1 MAKPAVY
8 KRVWSI
14 RVFTRLLTFAAWV
27 ALAMVTVTANAQSP
41 VHRLPVYIDSQKVL
55 ENFGKQGGNP
65 LVPGEAY
72 RVQTDRRTA
81 NGNIEIHE
89 KETDIFYVMDGS
101 ATLIAG
107 GTAVEPKTTRPG
119 QMTAK
124 DIMNGQ
130 TYNLKKGDIVV
141 IPAGQPHW
149 FKQVNGFINY
159 LTVKSVQP

>member
-1 MAKPAVY
+1 MAQPAVH
-8 KRVWSI
+8 KEVWSI
-14 RVFTRLLTFAAWV
+14 RVFTKLLTFAGWAALTMV
-27 ALAMVTVTANAQSP
+27 AVTANAQSP
-41 VHRLPVYIDSQKVL
+41 VYIESQKVL
-55 ENFGKQGGNP
+55 QNFGKQGGNP

-89 KETDIFYVMDGS
+89 KETDIFYVVDGS

-107 GTAVEPKTTRPG
+107 GTAVEPKATRPG

>member
-1 MAKPAVY
+1 MAQPAVY
-8 KRVWSI
+8 KRLWS
-14 RVFTRLLTFAAWV
+14 RVFVKLLTFAGWA
-27 ALAMVTVTANAQSP
+27 ALPMVPVTANAQSP
-41 VHRLPVYIDSQKVL
+41 VYVESQKVL

-107 GTAVEPKTTRPG
+107 GTAVEPKATLPG

-124 DIMNGQ
+124 NIMNNQ

>member
-1 MAKPAVY
+1 MTQPAVY
-8 KRVWSI
+8 KGVWSI
-14 RVFTRLLTFAAWV
+14 RVLIKLFTLAGWAALTMV
-27 ALAMVTVTANAQSP
+27 AVTASAQSP
-41 VHRLPVYIDSQKVL
+41 VYIESQKVL

-107 GTAVEPKTTRPG
+107 GTAVEPKATRPG

>member
-1 MAKPAVY
+1 MAQPK
-8 KRVWSI
+8 
-14 RVFTRLLTFAAWV
+14 LLTLAGSV
-27 ALAMVTVTANAQSP
+27 ALAIAALTANAQAP
-41 VHRLPVYIDSQKVL
+41 VHPVYVESQKVL
-55 ENFGKQGGNP
+55 ENFGKPNGNP

-107 GTAVEPKTTRPG
+107 GTAVEPKATRPG

>member
-1 MAKPAVY
+1 MAQPAVH
-8 KRVWSI
+8 KKLWSF
-14 RVFTRLLTFAAWV
+14 RVFIKLLTFGGWA
-27 ALAMVTVTANAQSP
+27 ALAMAAVTANAQS
-41 VHRLPVYIDSQKVL
+41 PVYIDSQKVL

-107 GTAVEPKTTRPG
+107 GTAVEPKATRPG

-159 LTVKSVQP
+159 LTVKSVRP

>member
-1 MAKPAVY
+1 MAQPAVH
-8 KRVWSI
+8 KGVWSI
-14 RVFTRLLTFAAWV
+14 RVFIKLLTFAGWAALGMV
-27 ALAMVTVTANAQSP
+27 AVTANAQSP
-41 VHRLPVYIDSQKVL
+41 VYIESQKVL
-55 ENFGKQGGNP
+55 DNFGKPGGNP

-89 KETDIFYVMDGS
+89 KETDIFYVIDGS

-107 GTAVEPKTTRPG
+107 GAAVEPRATRTG

-124 DIMNGQ
+124 DIVNGQ
-130 TYNLKKGDIVV
+130 TYNLKKGDVVV

>member
-1 MAKPAVY
+1 MAQPAVY
-8 KRVWSI
+8 KGVWSI
-14 RVFTRLLTFAAWV
+14 RVLIKLFTLAGWAALT
-27 ALAMVTVTANAQSP
+27 MVVVTANAQSP
-41 VHRLPVYIDSQKVL
+41 VYIESQKVL

-107 GTAVEPKTTRPG
+107 GTAVEPKATRPG
-119 QMTAK
+119 HMTAK

-130 TYNLKKGDIVV
+130 TFNLKKGDIVV

-159 LTVKSVQP
+159 LTVKSVQR

>member
-1 MAKPAVY
+1 MKTDRPLPAY
-8 KRVWSI
+8 A
-14 RVFTRLLTFAAWV
+14 TLLFVMLAASLL
-27 ALAMVTVTANAQSP
+27 LAARAIAAGV
-41 VHRLPVYIDSQKVL
+41 PVYVDSQRVL
-55 ENFGKQGGNP
+55 DNFGKQGGNP

-89 KETDIFYVMDGS
+89 KETDIFYIMDGS
-101 ATLIAG
+101 ATIVVG
-107 GTAVEPKTTRPG
+107 GTAVDPKATRPG

-124 DIMNGQ
+124 DIANGQ
-130 TYNLKKGDIVV
+130 SYNLKKGDVLV

-159 LTVKSVQP
+159 LTVKSVAP

>member
-1 MAKPAVY
+1 MAQPAVY
-8 KRVWSI
+8 KRLWS
-14 RVFTRLLTFAAWV
+14 RVFVKLLTFAGWA
-27 ALAMVTVTANAQSP
+27 ALPMVPVTANAQSP
-41 VHRLPVYIDSQKVL
+41 VYVESQKVL

-107 GTAVEPKTTRPG
+107 GTAVEPKATRPG

-130 TYNLKKGDIVV
+130 TCNLKNGDIVV

>member
-1 MAKPAVY
+1 MAQPAVY
-8 KRVWSI
+8 KRLWS
-14 RVFTRLLTFAAWV
+14 RVFVKLLTFAGWA
-27 ALAMVTVTANAQSP
+27 ALPMVPVTANAQSP
-41 VHRLPVYIDSQKVL
+41 VYVESQKVL

-107 GTAVEPKTTRPG
+107 GTAVEPKATRPG

-124 DIMNGQ
+124 DIRNGQ
-130 TYNLKKGDIVV
+130 TCNLKNGDIVV

>member
-1 MAKPAVY
+1 MAQPAVY

-14 RVFTRLLTFAAWV
+14 QVSRLLTFAGWA
-27 ALAMVTVTANAQSP
+27 ALAMVPVTANAQSP
-41 VHRLPVYIDSQKVL
+41 VYIESQKVL

-124 DIMNGQ
+124 DIMNGR

>member
-1 MAKPAVY
+1 MAQPTVY
-8 KRVWSI
+8 KRLWS
-14 RVFTRLLTFAAWV
+14 RVFVKLLTFAGWA
-27 ALAMVTVTANAQSP
+27 ALPMVPVTANAQSP
-41 VHRLPVYIDSQKVL
+41 VYVESQKVL

-107 GTAVEPKTTRPG
+107 GTAVEPKATRPG

-130 TYNLKKGDIVV
+130 TCNLKNGDIVV

>member
-1 MAKPAVY
+1 MAQPAVY
-8 KRVWSI
+8 KRVWS
-14 RVFTRLLTFAAWV
+14 RVLVKLLTFAGWA
-27 ALAMVTVTANAQSP
+27 ALPMVPVTANAQSP
-41 VHRLPVYIDSQKVL
+41 VYVESQKVL

-107 GTAVEPKTTRPG
+107 GTAVEPKATRPG

-130 TYNLKKGDIVV
+130 TCNLKNGDIVV

>member
-1 MAKPAVY
+1 MAQPAVY

-14 RVFTRLLTFAAWV
+14 RVFISLLTFAGWA
-27 ALAMVTVTANAQSP
+27 ALAMVPVTANAQSP
-41 VHRLPVYIDSQKVL
+41 VYIESQKVL

-119 QMTAK
+119 QKTAK

>member
-1 MAKPAVY
+1 MAQPAVY
-8 KRVWSI
+8 KRLWS
-14 RVFTRLLTFAAWV
+14 RVFVKLLTFAGWA
-27 ALAMVTVTANAQSP
+27 ALPMVPVTANAQP
-41 VHRLPVYIDSQKVL
+41 PVYVESQKVL
-55 ENFGKQGGNP
+55 ENFGKPGGNP

-107 GTAVEPKTTRPG
+107 GTAVEPKATRPG

-130 TYNLKKGDIVV
+130 TYHLKKGDIVV
-141 IPAGQPHW
+141 IPAGQSHW

>member
-1 MAKPAVY
+1 MAQPALP
-8 KRVWSI
+8 KKVWRF
-14 RVFTRLLTFAAWV
+14 RVFIKLLTFAGWA
-27 ALAMVTVTANAQSP
+27 ALAMVAVTANAQS
-41 VHRLPVYIDSQKVL
+41 PVYIDSQKVL

-107 GTAVEPKTTRPG
+107 GTAVEPKVTRPG
-119 QMTAK
+119 HATDKGIK
-124 DIMNGQ
+124 DGQ
-130 TYNLKKGDIVV
+130 TYELKKGDIVV